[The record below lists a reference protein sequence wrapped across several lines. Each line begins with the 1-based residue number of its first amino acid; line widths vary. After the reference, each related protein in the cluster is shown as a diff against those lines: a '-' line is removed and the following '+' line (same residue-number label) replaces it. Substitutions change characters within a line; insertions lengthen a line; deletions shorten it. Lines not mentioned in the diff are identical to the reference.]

1 VTQIHYFEGKRLGSS
16 LCVDIINVE
25 FPFLAAHEQ
34 AVVPWIDD
42 RDVKLCPT
50 CAKNFHV
57 ARRKH
62 HCRLCG
68 AIMCH
73 DCTQFLPLT
82 LASMFFISYVTE
94 HIFLSNLLL
103 TFNIQPFKCH
113 VSAAAGTL
121 FSLTAHC
128 RTVISLSNE
137 KDLPLMA

>member
-1 VTQIHYFEGKRLGSS
+1 MGSS

-34 AVVPWIDD
+34 AIVPWIDD

-50 CAKNFHV
+50 CAKNFHI

-73 DCTQFLPLT
+73 DCTQFLPFT
-82 LASMFFISYVTE
+82 LASRFFFFTCLMLQS
-94 HIFLSNLLL
+94 IF
-103 TFNIQPFKCH
+103 F
-113 VSAAAGTL
+113 
-121 FSLTAHC
+121 
-128 RTVISLSNE
+128 
-137 KDLPLMA
+137 